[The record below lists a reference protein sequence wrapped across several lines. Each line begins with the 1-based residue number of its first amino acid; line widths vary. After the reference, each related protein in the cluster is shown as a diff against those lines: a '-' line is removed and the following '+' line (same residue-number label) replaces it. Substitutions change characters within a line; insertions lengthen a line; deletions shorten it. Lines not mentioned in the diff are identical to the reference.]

1 MRHADNRPN
10 PRRGNLTLLRRAG
23 ERIYLDTAGGIEI
36 HVDRITERTVRLS
49 IRAPGDVPIFR
60 EELATEEFLKRFRQE
75 QEQDGDEP
83 SRAA

>member
-1 MRHADNRPN
+1 
-10 PRRGNLTLLRRAG
+10 
-23 ERIYLDTAGGIEI
+23 
-36 HVDRITERTVRLS
+36 VDRITERTVRLS